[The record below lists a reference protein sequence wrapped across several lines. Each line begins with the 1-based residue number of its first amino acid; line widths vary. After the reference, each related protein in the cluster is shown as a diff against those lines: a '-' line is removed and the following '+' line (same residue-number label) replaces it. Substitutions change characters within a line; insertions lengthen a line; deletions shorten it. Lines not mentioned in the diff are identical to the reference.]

1 MAGRSSY
8 NNRPTSRVYG
18 STAGNMY
25 VDGNTVRKVQR
36 KYLDVPPRRSSRALA
51 EERARARAI
60 RWANFKYGLFLLIA
74 LTISAAVC
82 IWYVRLRSEITASQI
97 DISNLIEELNDKKLA
112 NDEEYERIMGAVDLE
127 EIKRIAMNDL
137 GMKYP
142 TENQVVNISGAGD
155 DYVRQYNTIP
165 EY

>member
-1 MAGRSSY
+1 MAGRRSY
-8 NNRPTSRVYG
+8 NDRPTSRVYG

-25 VDGNTVRKVQR
+25 VDGNTVRKIQR
-36 KYLDVPPRRSSRALA
+36 RYLEAPPRKSARVRA

-97 DISNLIEELNDKKLA
+97 DVSRLMEELSEKKVA
-112 NDEEYERIMGAVDLE
+112 NDEEYERIVGEVDLE